1 MTIQSVIKCPECGF
15 ETRKEL
21 LLTIRT
27 RNLRNY
33 RITGF
38 KSMLRV
44 LLRLLD
50 TLRTEKYYDLVELN
64 TNFDNY
70 ISEILN
76 SSLEKLRNPT

>member
-1 MTIQSVIKCPECGF
+1 LAIQSVIKCPECGF

-33 RITGF
+33 RIAGF

-44 LLRLLD
+44 LLGLLD
-50 TLRTEKYYDLVELN
+50 TLRTPAYYKYLSIDNNIFQDYRLVG
-64 TNFDNY
+64 
-70 ISEILN
+70 
-76 SSLEKLRNPT
+76 